1 MNLLLDTAAVLWSL
15 EDNPR
20 LGVTGRSAIVDPA
33 NEVYV
38 SAACVWEIAIKVRR
52 GRLPVPPNVA
62 TWLPRELEA
71 RDFRPLPISTAHAA
85 AVEHLPHHHRDPF
98 DRILIA
104 QATVE
109 GLRIVTSDER
119 FTRYDVP
126 LLRTG

>member
-20 LGVTGRSAIVDPA
+20 LGVTARAAIVDPD
-33 NEVYV
+33 NEIYV
-38 SAACVWEIAIKVRR
+38 SAACVWEIAIKVSR
-52 GRLPVPPNVA
+52 GRLPVPSNVGE
-62 TWLPRELEA
+62 WLPHELAA
-71 RDFRPLPISTAHAA
+71 RDFRPLPITVEHAA

-104 QATVE
+104 QAVVE
-109 GLRIVTSDER
+109 GLRIVTADAQ
-119 FTRYDVP
+119 FARYDVP